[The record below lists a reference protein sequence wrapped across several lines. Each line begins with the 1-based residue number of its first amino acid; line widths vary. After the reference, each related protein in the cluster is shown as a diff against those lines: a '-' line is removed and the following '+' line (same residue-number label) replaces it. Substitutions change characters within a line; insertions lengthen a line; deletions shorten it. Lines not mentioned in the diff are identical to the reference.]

1 MTLVMPEG
9 TPTLGAVKVK
19 VTASIANRAAP
30 SLATEI
36 NAGAAVD
43 ISCHLLADGW
53 MASAET
59 AKNNKKRRLCS
70 VADTEQLGVTTYRVA
85 ALRYIHDP
93 QAADA
98 ATNNEAR
105 NLLKQGLKFY
115 FVERHGK
122 DAQTVAFATTQR
134 VRSHYLVLGPQIE
147 MPDPDDNGEFYIYQ
161 EVSYVSAGAPVVG
174 TIAA

>member
-19 VTASIANRAAP
+19 VTASISNRLAP

-36 NAGAAVD
+36 NAVAAVD

-53 MASAET
+53 AATAET
-59 AKNNKKRRLCS
+59 AKNTKKRRLCS

-85 ALRYIHDP
+85 ALRYIHNP

-98 ATNNEAR
+98 QPSNEAR
-105 NLLKQGLKFY
+105 TLLKAGLKFY
-115 FVERHGK
+115 FVERQGK
-122 DAQTVAFATTQR
+122 DAQTSPFIVTDR

-147 MPDPDDNGEFYIYQ
+147 MPDPDDNGEFFIYQ
-161 EVSYVSAGAPVVG
+161 EVSYVTAGGPINGV
-174 TIAA
+174 IAA

>member
-19 VTASIANRAAP
+19 VTAAIANRLAP

-36 NAGAAVD
+36 NAAAAVD

-53 MASAET
+53 QATAET

-70 VADTEQLGVTTYRVA
+70 TADTEQLGVTTYRVA
-85 ALRYIHDP
+85 ALRYVHNP

-98 ATNNEAR
+98 TLGNEAR
-105 NLLKQGLKFY
+105 TLLKVGLKFY

-122 DAQTVAFATTQR
+122 DAQTAPFAVADR

-147 MPDPDDNGEFYIYQ
+147 MPDPDDNGEFFIYQ
-161 EVSYVSAGAPVVG
+161 EVTYVAAGAPVVG
-174 TIAA
+174 TVAA